1 MKGGN
6 AAAPEQ
12 TEMRGRQSVQFHG
25 GHGGDDGAPAPGQ
38 WCDDKLP
45 ATVANLAAV
54 LVAVA
59 IAWFLLYVNVA
70 PELMAVPGGGLASI
84 FLVYLSGTVAG
95 RLMAKVGGLP
105 PLLGMMV
112 AGIVVRNAGLYTV
125 TGWCADLVATLR

>member
-1 MKGGN
+1 MKNGN
-6 AAAPEQ
+6 AAVPEQ
-12 TEMRGRQSVQFHG
+12 VEMRGRQSVQFHG
-25 GHGGDDGAPAPGQ
+25 GNGDDGVPARSQ
-38 WCDDKLP
+38 WCDEKVP

-54 LVAVA
+54 LAAVA
-59 IAWFLLYVNVA
+59 IAWLLLYVNVA

-84 FLVYLSGTVAG
+84 FVVYLSGTVAG

-125 TGWCADLVATLR
+125 TDWCVDLVATLR